1 MTETSEDAPMW
12 WQRIQSTWFDEIFGV
27 LLVGIG
33 LLSFLTLLSP
43 SGELGTAWASTL
55 SNFFGLGAFIISLM
69 IIAGGTLL
77 LLPKIGIFIPLNWW
91 RIITG
96 EVTFLLALAY
106 LHANIRAQIG
116 GQLGEIEALARALE
130 GRGGGLVGWA
140 IQEGLH
146 LLLGDSVT
154 GAVLLGG
161 LVVFGMMT
169 LGIRKRH
176 FIQLLDR
183 VENSLVRISG
193 IEASEYY
200 TTPAAA
206 LPDAGTAADVASET
220 PFIGLESVEDLEQ
233 IAVSPTGTP
242 YKMGRP
248 SILSSELEINRA
260 PEDRETMI
268 ARLLEEGL
276 FHERFKLGEV
286 KEKRKVRKR
295 KEALPSL
302 ELLDDKGYARPSDN
316 EINYCAHIIEDTIS
330 DFGMEVEVKEVKAGP
345 TITQYAI
352 QPFTHIEKNGKKVV
366 QRVRVSKLATLGQDL
381 ALALSVSSVR
391 IQAPIPGTNYIG
403 IEVPNRDPGIVS
415 LRPVVESPE
424 YYAISR
430 QPLAVALGREVD
442 GTPVAIDLAKMPHL
456 LIGGTTG
463 SGKSVAL
470 RSMATCLLANNSPD
484 ELRLVML
491 DPKMVE
497 MIRFNGV
504 PHLYGRVEVEV
515 ERIIGVLRWVTRE
528 MDRRYKLMEEAQARN
543 LTLYNKGRRK
553 SSRLPHMVVFI
564 DELAELMSEHPEQ
577 TEPLLTRLAQMARAT
592 GIHLVVATQRP
603 STEVVTGLI
612 KANFPAR
619 IAFNVTSNT
628 DSRVVLDSVG
638 AEELIGRGDMLYQ
651 APDAMAPVR
660 LQGSF
665 ISDRETEAII
675 QHWRDNWE
683 DHDDLAPAPWQRALT
698 RAAILQETDS
708 LLIDAI
714 KLVQNEREAS
724 ASSIQRKLNVGY
736 PRAAR
741 IMDMLYKLGIVGE
754 EESGGRTRSVLIDKD
769 ADPIKYIEQ
778 QRRKKK

>member
-1 MTETSEDAPMW
+1 MTETSEDAPLW
-12 WQRIQSTWFDEIFGV
+12 WQRIQSTWFDEVFGV

-33 LLSFLTLLSP
+33 LLSILTLLSP
-43 SGELGTAWASTL
+43 SGEIGTAWAGTL
-55 SNFFGLGAFIISLM
+55 SNFFGLGAYIISLVIM
-69 IIAGGTLL
+69 TGGVFM

-91 RIITG
+91 RITTG

-106 LHANIRAQIG
+106 LHANIRASVG
-116 GQLGEIEALARALE
+116 GQLGEIEALTHALE
-130 GRGGGLVGWA
+130 GRGGGMVGWA
-140 IQEGLH
+140 IQNGLH
-146 LLLGDSVT
+146 ILLGDTVT

-161 LVVFGMMT
+161 LMVFGLMT
-169 LGIRKRH
+169 AGIRKRH
-176 FIQLLDR
+176 FIAILDS
-183 VENSLVRISG
+183 VESRFVHLAG
-193 IEASEYY
+193 IDATEYY
-200 TTPAAA
+200 RSPAA
-206 LPDAGTAADVASET
+206 DAETMTETTDGTAA
-220 PFIGLESVEDLEQ
+220 PFIGVETVDNLENIDQ
-233 IAVSPTGTP
+233 QPTETL

-248 SILSSELEINRA
+248 SVLSSDIVINQA
-260 PEDRETMI
+260 SEDRDTMI
-268 ARLLEEGL
+268 ERLLEEGL
-276 FHERFKLGEV
+276 FEERFQLDEL

-295 KEALPSL
+295 ADVLPDL
-302 ELLDDKGYARPSDN
+302 NLLNDKGYQRPSDN

-345 TITQYAI
+345 TITQYAL
-352 QPFTHIEKNGKKVV
+352 QPFTHIEKDGKKVV
-366 QRVRVSKLATLGQDL
+366 QRVRVSKLTTLGQDI

-403 IEVPNRDPGIVS
+403 IEVPNRDPGVVS
-415 LRPVVESPE
+415 IRPVIESPAF
-424 YYAISR
+424 YKISKS
-430 QPLAVALGREVD
+430 PLAIALGREVD
-442 GTPVAIDLAKMPHL
+442 GTPVAMDLAKMPHL

-470 RSMATCLLANNSPD
+470 RSMATCLIANNTPQ

-504 PHLYGRVEVEV
+504 PHLLGRVEVQL

-543 LTLYNKGRRK
+543 IDLYNKGRRK
-553 SSRLPHMVVFI
+553 NKRLPYIVVFI
-564 DELAELMSEHPEQ
+564 DELAELMSEHPDQ

-592 GIHLVVATQRP
+592 GIHMVVATQRP
-603 STEVVTGLI
+603 STDVVTGLI

-651 APDAMAPVR
+651 DPSAMAPVR

-675 QHWRDNWE
+675 QHWRDNW
-683 DHDDLAPAPWQRALT
+683 DNHDDLAPAPWQRALT
-698 RAAILQETDS
+698 RASILQETDS

-714 KLVQNEREAS
+714 RLVQEEREAS
-724 ASSIQRKLNVGY
+724 ASGIQRKLNVGY

-741 IMDMLYKLGIVGE
+741 IMDMLYKLGVVGE
-754 EESGGRTRSVLIDKD
+754 EETGGRTRNVLIGKD
-769 ADPIKYIEQ
+769 ADPLKYIEQ
-778 QRRKKK
+778 QRRKK